1 MHGGHV
7 SCWFNRMLSSFDKV
21 SLFDFWTTGDDRLR
35 FIFKDVF
42 FFFFINFGITRSL
55 LILINIGNNPVVK
68 KFIHKIEL

>member
-55 LILINIGNNPVVK
+55 ILINNPVMK
-68 KFIHKIEL
+68 KFIHEIEW